1 MYWMGSLGLFF
12 SLLFVVLL
20 MRNDDS
26 DPLMK
31 LFKVI
36 YRKICGCR
44 SASIVRYVGRFLVP
58 RVYPFNHLQFVLQS
72 QR

>member
-44 SASIVRYVGRFLVP
+44 SASIVRYVEKF
-58 RVYPFNHLQFVLQS
+58 
-72 QR
+72 